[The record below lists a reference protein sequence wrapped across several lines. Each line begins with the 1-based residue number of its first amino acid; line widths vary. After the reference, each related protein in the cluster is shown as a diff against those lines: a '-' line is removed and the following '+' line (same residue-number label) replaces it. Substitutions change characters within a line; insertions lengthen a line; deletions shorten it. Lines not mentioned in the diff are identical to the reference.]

1 MRVSRQTYSATSAPS
16 DVAVTRGATPRVTT
30 PRVTGQATVEAAAL
44 LPLLMLLMALLVQPV
59 CVLYTCMVMRHAASA
74 TARVAA
80 TSADEN
86 ATRRYAIR
94 RLAAVPE
101 ASVFHVGGT
110 SDWNVQVE
118 RSSTGGVSVEIAGHV
133 RPLPLLGVV
142 VGALG
147 QRDSQGVLLR
157 VRVVENTRPSW
168 YEGVG
173 GLVEWDS

>member
-1 MRVSRQTYSATSAPS
+1 M
-16 DVAVTRGATPRVTT
+16 
-30 PRVTGQATVEAAAL
+30 

-59 CVLYTCMVMRHAASA
+59 CVLYTCMVMRHAAAA
-74 TARVAA
+74 TARVAT
-80 TSADEN
+80 TSADAD
-86 ATRRYAIR
+86 ATRRYALR

-110 SDWNVQVE
+110 SDWDVQVD
-118 RSSTGGVSVEIAGHV
+118 RSSAGDVSVEIAGHV

-147 QRDSQGVLLR
+147 RQDSQGVLLS

-168 YEGVG
+168 YEGVS